1 MTKWWKMP
9 AGSEPL
15 PQWVYWLYVLIVAIV
30 LYYAT
35 YTVSY
40 GVDDFAL
47 ADRSIGAH
55 LASLWS
61 WKGAVALVFFAVALD
76 FFIQGRFWGMLFW
89 VPFMLYQ
96 TLRVYMYYCLG
107 ISEPSAYIG
116 IFLGTDWEEARS
128 YLTFGNSMWLMA
140 SILANAGIYL
150 FGRFLIVRCRRSTLR
165 WVPAAEAAFL
175 AGWVSMVECA
185 YVYLCPPYDSFVI
198 AVLDAQKT
206 IRKGGELATLKML
219 PKAAEGESS
228 LVPRGGP
235 VTVIFIVGESVRADH
250 LQVCGYGRRTTPLL
264 VARKQSGE
272 LAVFPHTVS
281 FDTSTEKSVIGMLTN
296 ATNGCRV
303 PTVGSFVSLFRKH
316 DFQTAF
322 FYNMRREATPP
333 MMLLTADCGERY
345 FSDSFLA
352 DGILSRVKGML
363 AEGDVNRLIVLQ
375 TKGSHYHYSNKY
387 PQERFAV
394 FLPDE
399 HDRDLSMQKPDLVN
413 AYDNSILYLD
423 YFLDSL
429 MELSRDKNVVLVY
442 CSDHGESFGE
452 GGRYLHGGTL
462 SMMEQRR
469 VPLLV
474 WCSSAYRERNPRLWE
489 NLIRRQGGAAEHGNL
504 FHTVLGLAGIWSV
517 WYESAL
523 DLSAEEAAGS

>member
-1 MTKWWKMP
+1 MTKWWKMLVRR
-9 AGSEPL
+9 ERL
-15 PQWVYWLYVLIVAIV
+15 PQWAYWLYVLMVAVV

-35 YTVSY
+35 YTVSF
-40 GVDDFAL
+40 GADDFSSV
-47 ADRSIGAH
+47 DRSFGAH

-61 WKGAVALVFFAVALD
+61 WNGAVATLFFAVALD
-76 FFIQGRFWGMLFW
+76 LFIRARFWGMLFW

-96 TLRVYMYYCLG
+96 TLRMYMYYCLG
-107 ISEPSAYIG
+107 ISDPSSYVG

-128 YLTFGNSMWLMA
+128 YMTFGNAMWLA
-140 SILANAGIYL
+140 GSVLANAGIYL
-150 FGRFLIVRCRRSTLR
+150 LGRFLIVRCRIIAWR
-165 WVPAAEAAFL
+165 WIPAAEAAFL
-175 AGWVSMVECA
+175 AGWVCMVEFA
-185 YVYLCPPYDSFVI
+185 YIYICPPYDSFVI

-206 IRKGGELATLKML
+206 IRKGGELATLKKL
-219 PKAAEGESS
+219 PKAAEGVSS
-228 LVPRGGP
+228 LVQRGGP

-264 VARKQSGE
+264 AARRQRGD
-272 LAVFPHTVS
+272 LAVFPNVLS
-281 FDTSTEKSVIGMLTN
+281 FDTSTEKSVVGMMTN
-296 ATNGCRV
+296 AANDRRV

-316 DFQTAF
+316 GFQTAF

-333 MMLLTADCGERY
+333 MMLLTEDCEDRY

-352 DGILSRVKGML
+352 DGILSRVKDVL
-363 AEGDVNRLIVLQ
+363 AEGDGNRLIVLQ

-387 PQERFAV
+387 PREGFSV

-429 MELSRDKNVVLVY
+429 MELSRERNVVLVY

-452 GGRYLHGGTL
+452 GGRFLHGGSL

-474 WCSSAYRERNPRLWE
+474 WCSSAYREKNPRLWE
-489 NLIRRQGGAAEHGNL
+489 NLMRRQGEAAEHGNL

-517 WYESAL
+517 WYDPAL
-523 DLSAEEAAGS
+523 DLAAEEADG